1 MKEFEGSF
9 AGRTRSSDMSS
20 PVLTL
25 EPELSKTLLQEVLD
39 RSGQNLLACY
49 QCRRCAAGCPVG
61 DETGVTPDRLI
72 RMILFGEKDEVFNN
86 LLVWKCVACYTCGTR
101 CPNNIQTARINE
113 TLKQMSKEAHIEP
126 LNPKVAAFHD
136 AFLSSASHF
145 GRVNE
150 LEFMCLYEMQNTR
163 SELKRG
169 GGWRAIVDE
178 MKNQVRL
185 GLSMMKKKRMHFR
198 LARIK
203 RISEVKRLYIKTKEK
218 TGASEAVQTRYRK
231 N

>member
-1 MKEFEGSF
+1 
-9 AGRTRSSDMSS
+9 MSS
-20 PVLTL
+20 PVLTF
-25 EPELSKTLLQEVLD
+25 EPELSRTLLQAVMD

-86 LLVWKCVACYTCGTR
+86 LLVWKCVSCYTCGTR

-136 AFLSSASHF
+136 AFLTSVSRS
-145 GRVNE
+145 GRINE
-150 LEFMCLYEMQNTR
+150 LEFMCRYETHNAG

-178 MKNQVRL
+178 MKKQAGL
-185 GLSMMKKKRMHFR
+185 GISMVKKKRMHFR
-198 LARIK
+198 LAKIK
-203 RISEVKRLYIKTKEK
+203 KISEVKRLFAKAREK
-218 TGASEAVQTRYRK
+218 NMGH
-231 N
+231 